1 MPAPQVPQFDKRR
14 FPDAPWLSGFWELLN
29 PFFQAVSEAI
39 GADVSPQVLARDLVA
54 TTDASKA
61 LAAPVVAKGVTAK
74 GLVLVTAERLD
85 AQGRATGEACTAPA
99 TYANTG
105 GGLQVTALIG
115 LAASSR
121 YRLTVWVV
129 PG

>member
-1 MPAPQVPQFDKRR
+1 MPAPQLPSFDKKA
-14 FPDAPWLSGFWELLN
+14 FPDAPWIAKFYETLR
-29 PFFQAVSEAI
+29 PFFQVVSDAL
-39 GADVSPQVLARDLVA
+39 GSVVSPQVLVRNLQA

-61 LAAPVVAKGVTAK
+61 LTAPVVAKGVTAS
-74 GLVLVTAERLD
+74 GLLLVTAERLD
-85 AQGRATGEACTAPA
+85 AQGRATGESCTAPA
-99 TYANTG
+99 TYTNTAG
-105 GGLQVTALIG
+105 NLQVTALVG

>member
-1 MPAPQVPQFDKRR
+1 MPAPQVPSFDKRR
-14 FPDAPWLSGFWELLN
+14 FPDAPWLSAFWEVLK
-29 PFFQAVSEAI
+29 PFLEGVHDALGDI
-39 GADVSPQVLARDLVA
+39 VSPQVLARELVA

-61 LAAPVVAKGVTAK
+61 LTAPVLAKGVTAK

-85 AQGRATGEACTAPA
+85 NQGRATGEACTTPA
-99 TYANTG
+99 TYTNTTG
-105 GGLQVTALIG
+105 NLQVTALVG